1 MINKH
6 GQLSLIGHAR
16 NCIGSSCSGI
26 DDKGRAS
33 IMLLLNEMAHADDE
47 YHADEQKIIWAVLS
61 LLEIAS
67 AEDHNINGQAVMK
80 DIIKNT
86 EILEA
91 VEYLANLSEPQ
102 KKDILLW
109 MGCMFQTG
117 GPPDP
122 RSSVIFAETAQ
133 RFGFDPDDFY
143 NREALSM
150 MQIVKA
156 ILGSSD

>member
-1 MINKH
+1 MINKN

-33 IMLLLNEMAHADDE
+33 IILLLNEMAHADDE
-47 YHADEQKIIWAVLS
+47 YHTDEQKIIWAVLS

-67 AEDHNINGQAVMK
+67 ADDHNVNGQAVMK

-91 VEYLANLSEPQ
+91 VEHLASLSESQ
-102 KKDILLW
+102 RKDILLW

-117 GPPDP
+117 GEPDP
-122 RSSVIFAETAQ
+122 RSTAIFAQTAQ
-133 RFGFDPDDFY
+133 RFGFDPNDFY
-143 NREALSM
+143 TKEALSM

-156 ILGSSD
+156 ILGIKD